1 MIDSRWVSFVLVVS
15 ACVPEPVFIP
25 VRVSSV
31 QQVPQSD
38 FTYPK
43 PPEDVT
49 AIVQQSFKA
58 RGFPVVDQRQ
68 ITPSVRYYVFQGAR
82 QQVTSTKGYVGRYGG
97 TITSENYVIGSWFV
111 VRIEGSGT
119 STNVFIMG
127 KPTVNNTAVC
137 SKADARLKESD
148 YFCSDTK
155 IQEGAP
161 EWSLVTGKEEA
172 DTVKGVIIELE
183 QAMAK

>member
-1 MIDSRWVSFVLVVS
+1 MIIARLVAVAVHAT
-15 ACVPEPVFIP
+15 ACATPNFIP

-31 QQVPQSD
+31 QMVPQSD

-43 PPEDVT
+43 APADVL
-49 AIVQQSFKA
+49 AIVQQSFQT

-68 ITPSVRYYVFQGAR
+68 ITPSVRYYVFQGPR
-82 QQVTSTKGYVGRYGG
+82 QHVTSTKGYVGRYGG
-97 TITSENYVIGSWFV
+97 TITSENYVIGSWFL
-111 VRIEGSGT
+111 VRISGSDS
-119 STNVFIMG
+119 STNLFIMG

-137 SKADARLKESD
+137 SDADARLKESD

-161 EWSLVTGKEEA
+161 EWPLVTGKEEA
-172 DTVKGVIIELE
+172 DTAKGVIIELE
-183 QAMAK
+183 QAMGKP